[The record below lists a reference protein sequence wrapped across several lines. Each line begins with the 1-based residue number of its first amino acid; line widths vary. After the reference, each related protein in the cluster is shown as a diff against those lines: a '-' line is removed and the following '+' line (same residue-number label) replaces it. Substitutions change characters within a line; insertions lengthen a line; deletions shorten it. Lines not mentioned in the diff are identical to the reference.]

1 MEARELLGEL
11 RKVKALVLCLEE
23 IADTLAR
30 MPSGEGIPAQPLEW
44 FHKLIGQAV
53 ARLHHLDGEIDAF
66 QALVCDE
73 LTDRIDE
80 QVPSVERSI
89 AQLRFAETIGA
100 AATAARALSVQ
111 ELAGGATAEVV
122 EAVELIATA
131 LEIASASARTLV
143 AEPSDPSFHGGMV
156 S

>member
-1 MEARELLGEL
+1 MDATELLGDL

-23 IADTLAR
+23 IADTIAR
-30 MPSGEGIPAQPLEW
+30 TPSGTGIPAQPLEW

-53 ARLHHLDGEIDAF
+53 ARLNRLDGEIDGF
-66 QALVCDE
+66 QHLICDE

-80 QVPSVERSI
+80 KIPGVERSI
-89 AQLRFAETIGA
+89 AQLRFAETMGA
-100 AATAARALSVQ
+100 AAKAARALSAQ
-111 ELAGGATAEVV
+111 EMAGGATTEVV

-143 AEPSDPSFHGGMV
+143 PGAEQRPDMV